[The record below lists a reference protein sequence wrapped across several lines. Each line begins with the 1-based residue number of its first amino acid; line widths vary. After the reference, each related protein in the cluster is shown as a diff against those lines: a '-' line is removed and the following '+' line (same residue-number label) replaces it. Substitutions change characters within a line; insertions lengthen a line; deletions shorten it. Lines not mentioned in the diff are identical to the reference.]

1 MSLSQTLLELSRR
14 HIAALSPRERVDF
27 EDELNRL
34 RMLRVAEEGLSV
46 GDHLPDFALQDGSGR
61 VWTSG
66 ELLDRGPLV
75 LALFRGDW
83 CPYCDLTMAALERA
97 RPAIEALRAT
107 AVGIMPGG
115 RELVAATAVR
125 RGVGYLLLSD
135 PANGFAR
142 TCGLAYELSPAHVRI
157 HRERGNDF
165 ARLHGD
171 TTWRLPVPAVFV
183 VEPSARIAFA
193 FADVDPAHWPDP
205 EALLASLAELS
216 HAHGLSKR

>member
-75 LALFRGDW
+75 VALFRGDW
-83 CPYCDLTMAALERA
+83 CPYCDLTMAALARA
-97 RPAIEALRAT
+97 RPAIGALGAT
-107 AVGIMPGG
+107 RLGVMPG
-115 RELVAATAVR
+115 
-125 RGVGYLLLSD
+125 
-135 PANGFAR
+135 
-142 TCGLAYELSPAHVRI
+142 H
-157 HRERGNDF
+157 
-165 ARLHGD
+165 
-171 TTWRLPVPAVFV
+171 
-183 VEPSARIAFA
+183 
-193 FADVDPAHWPDP
+193 
-205 EALLASLAELS
+205 AEL
-216 HAHGLSKR
+216 AARR

>member
-46 GDHLPDFALQDGSGR
+46 GDHLPDFALQDGSCR

-83 CPYCDLTMAALERA
+83 CPYCELTMAALEQA
-97 RPAIEALRAT
+97 RPAIEALGAT
-107 AVGIMPGG
+107 AVGGMPGE
-115 RELVAATAVR
+115 RELVAATAAR
-125 RGVGYLLLSD
+125 RALRSPLLAD
-135 PANGFAR
+135 PATRLSR
-142 TCGLAYELSPAHVRI
+142 TRRPRH
-157 HRERGNDF
+157 
-165 ARLHGD
+165 
-171 TTWRLPVPAVFV
+171 P
-183 VEPSARIAFA
+183 
-193 FADVDPAHWPDP
+193 
-205 EALLASLAELS
+205 
-216 HAHGLSKR
+216 